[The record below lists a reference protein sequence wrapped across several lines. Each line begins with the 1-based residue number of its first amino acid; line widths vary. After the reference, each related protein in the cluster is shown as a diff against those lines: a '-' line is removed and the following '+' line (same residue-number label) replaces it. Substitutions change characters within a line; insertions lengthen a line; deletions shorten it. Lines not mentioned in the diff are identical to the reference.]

1 MGNTFASTMQKFN
14 LSCGDCRLKSICLPL
29 SLKVEEIDKFNEII
43 QRERPIQK
51 NAYLYRA
58 NDQFDSIFA
67 VRSGFIKTTSITKDG
82 IEQVTGF
89 FVPGEILG
97 MDGIGKGR
105 YTNSAIALETASICE
120 IPFSK
125 LETLSATLP
134 NLQHHFF
141 QLMGKVIIQDQH
153 LISLLS
159 IKTADQRV
167 ATFLLC
173 LSERFHRLRLSPTEF
188 QLPMTRADIGSYLG
202 LTIETV
208 SRIFSGFQKQGLID
222 VNKREIKINDLCKLH
237 ELCEA
242 AKI

>member
-1 MGNTFASTMQKFN
+1 MGHTLATNINKYN
-14 LSCGDCRLKSICLPL
+14 LSCGDCRLKTICLPL
-29 SLKVEEIDKFNEII
+29 SLKVDEVDKLNDII

-58 NDQFDSIFA
+58 NDEFDSIFA
-67 VRSGFIKTTSITKDG
+67 VRSGFIKTISITKDG

-89 FVPGEILG
+89 FLPGEIVG

-125 LETLSATLP
+125 LESLSASMP

-159 IKTADQRV
+159 IKTAEQRV
-167 ATFLLC
+167 ATFILC
-173 LSERFHRLRLSPTEF
+173 LSERFHRLKLSATEF

-222 VNKREIKINDLCKLH
+222 VNKREVKIIDLCKLH
-237 ELCEA
+237 DLCEA
-242 AKI
+242 VKP

>member
-1 MGNTFASTMQKFN
+1 MHKLH
-14 LSCGDCRLKSICLPL
+14 LSCGDCRLKSICLPI
-29 SLKVEEIDKFNEII
+29 SLKVEEIDQLNNII

-58 NDQFDSIFA
+58 NDVFDSIFA
-67 VRSGFIKTTSITKDG
+67 VRSGFIKTVSLTQDG

-89 FVPGEILG
+89 YVPGEIVG

-105 YTNSAIALETASICE
+105 YTNSAMALETASICE

-125 LETLSATLP
+125 LESLSASLP

-141 QLMGKVIIQDQH
+141 QLMGKVIIRDQH

-159 IKTADQRV
+159 IKTAEQRV
-167 ATFLLC
+167 ANFLIG
-173 LSERFHRLRLSPTEF
+173 LSERFHRLKLSPTEF

-237 ELCEA
+237 DLCEA
-242 AKI
+242 PKI